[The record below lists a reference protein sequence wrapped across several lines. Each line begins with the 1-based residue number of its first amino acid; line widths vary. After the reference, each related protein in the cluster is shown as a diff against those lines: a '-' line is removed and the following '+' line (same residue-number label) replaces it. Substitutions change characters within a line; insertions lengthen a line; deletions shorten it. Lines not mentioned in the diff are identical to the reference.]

1 MSAQTH
7 DPMVTDL
14 PILYSFRRCPFA
26 MRARMALAISG
37 QAYEHREVVLG
48 DKPAELL
55 IASPKATVPVLVLS
69 GDDVIDESL
78 DIMLWALA
86 NNDPEHWLSGDDRTL
101 IQANDG
107 PFKRAL
113 DRYKYP
119 HRHDVDDPTPFRREG
134 MAFIKHLEGLLSTE
148 RYLTGPSRALSDI
161 AIFPFV
167 RQFAATDRSWFD
179 HQPLPY
185 VQIWLDDLIT
195 SALFNGVMRHWP
207 QWKASA

>member
-1 MSAQTH
+1 
-7 DPMVTDL
+7 
-14 PILYSFRRCPFA
+14 
-26 MRARMALAISG
+26 MALAISG

-86 NNDPEHWLSGDDRTL
+86 KNDPEHWLSGDDRTL

-119 HRHDVDDPTPFRREG
+119 QRHDVADPTPFRSEG

-148 RYLTGPSRALSDI
+148 RYLTGASRALADI

-167 RQFAATDRSWFD
+167 RQFAATDLSWFD
-179 HQPLPY
+179 QQSLPR
-185 VQIWLDDLIT
+185 VHLWLNDLVRSPI
-195 SALFNGVMRHWP
+195 FIGVMQHRP